1 MGYNTRSKKTSSTTT
16 VDTSNTKKPKVNKST
31 SQPPPVASKY
41 SSKVIFDGVKSNK
54 HYYTKQVVYEKTNE
68 TPTKLLEL
76 GEIAKAFSKKMK
88 AEDPNNKVSVI
99 GYTPLGWKT
108 FISFDNSLL
117 MNEADY
123 DDYFQGKVVA
133 NNQEKFTEVSQ
144 FILCVN
150 KPIVS
155 KSKVVKMKK

>member
-1 MGYNTRSKKTSSTTT
+1 MGYNTRSKTTSSSTT

-31 SQPPPVASKY
+31 SQPPVASKY
-41 SSKVIFDGVKSNK
+41 SSKVIFDGIKSNK

-68 TPTKLLEL
+68 TPTKLTEV
-76 GEIAKAFSKKMK
+76 GDIAKAFSKKMK
-88 AEDPNNKVSVI
+88 DENPNNKVSVI
-99 GYTPLGWKT
+99 GYTPLGWRT
-108 FISFDNSLL
+108 FVSFDNSLL
-117 MNEADY
+117 MTEEDY
-123 DDYFQGKVVA
+123 DHYFNGKIVA

-155 KSKVVKMKK
+155 KSGVVKMKK